1 MPRLTK
7 SIIDNLKAEDKRV
20 LAFDQGGVSGFC
32 VEAYPSGRKTYYYF
46 YRMKGQTKK
55 KRIKIGV
62 HGSITCEGAR
72 EIAQGYAGDVSRGI
86 DPQEKFK
93 QEKQE
98 EKSSINFKDFAE
110 LYMEKKAS
118 LKNKPKTLKDYQ
130 AWLRLHIFPF
140 FAGKKLKDITRK
152 DIHDFHLSLTK
163 KTTANRCI
171 SVLSVMFNTAKDW
184 GYYEGDNPCLRF
196 KKHKEN
202 KKERFLSLGEIQNV
216 EKMLALEKALGSL
229 SSYGLSAIKL
239 LIYTGCRLQE
249 VLKLKWTDVFLD
261 KDYVHLT
268 DSKGG
273 KRDVVLSEEAK
284 EVFSELKPQEGNS
297 YVFPGK
303 IPGKPLYDLKSQWRK
318 ICKLTKLDEVRIHD
332 LRHTFAS
339 IAIQEGGLDLYY
351 VSKLLGH
358 KDIHT
363 TTRYAHLS
371 KKDLIRATNVVGKA
385 LLKSKE
391 EEPAHN
397 FN

>member
-7 SIIDNLKAEDKRV
+7 SMIDNLKTEDKRI

-32 VEAYPSGRKTYYYF
+32 VEVYPSGRKTYYYF
-46 YRMKGQTKK
+46 YRMKGQSKK

-62 HGSITCEGAR
+62 HGSITCEEAR
-72 EIAQGYAGDVSRGI
+72 GIAQGYAGDISRNI

-93 QEKQE
+93 QEKRD
-98 EKSSINFKDFAE
+98 EKISMSLKDFSE
-110 LYMEKKAS
+110 LYMDKKAA

-130 AWLRLHIFPF
+130 AWLRLHILPF
-140 FAGKKLKDITRK
+140 FAGRQLKDITRK
-152 DIHDFHLSLTK
+152 DIHDFHLSLTQ

-171 SVLSVMFNTAKDW
+171 SVLSAMFNTAKDW

-202 KKERFLSLGEIQNV
+202 RKERFLSLNEIQDV

-249 VLKLKWTDVFLD
+249 VLKLKWKDVFLD

-284 EVFSELKPQEGNS
+284 EIFTQLKPKQGNP

-303 IPGKPLYDLKSQWRK
+303 VPGKPLYDLKSQWRK
-318 ICKLTKLDEVRIHD
+318 ICKSTGLDGVRIHD

-339 IAIQEGGLDLYY
+339 MAIQEGGLDLYY

-363 TTRYAHLS
+363 TSRYAHLA
-371 KKDLIRATNVVGKA
+371 KKDLIRATNVIGKV
-385 LLKSKE
+385 LEKNKE
-391 EEPAHN
+391 ASSTV
-397 FN
+397 F